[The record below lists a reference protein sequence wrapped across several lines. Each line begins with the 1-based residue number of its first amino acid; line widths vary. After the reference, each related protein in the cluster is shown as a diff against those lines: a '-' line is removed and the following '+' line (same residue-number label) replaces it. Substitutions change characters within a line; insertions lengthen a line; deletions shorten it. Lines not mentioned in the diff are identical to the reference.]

1 MVQNASECFVNHS
14 FWSFILG
21 GCKEGGGVKEWRTV
35 RFAKLTIK
43 EFYQGESLGLRVIFL
58 RKCDNPTSPNIRY
71 WMSQND
77 LILRL
82 TVLLYPVNSLFDKKQ
97 AVTSEINKNFFLQI
111 NKKS

>member
-1 MVQNASECFVNHS
+1 
-14 FWSFILG
+14 
-21 GCKEGGGVKEWRTV
+21 
-35 RFAKLTIK
+35 
-43 EFYQGESLGLRVIFL
+43 
-58 RKCDNPTSPNIRY
+58 
-71 WMSQND
+71 MSQND